1 MLRPKRGLYAPYDPN
16 DPNLLD
22 QGSYVTNQLGPDDP
36 GGDPRGYGDLAV
48 ARNASSL
55 FQPSR
60 YPDERALASS
70 RNAVNRLGPGQDPEL
85 EKILSMRNVSSLF
98 GGGKGGSSK
107 GPSFAFSSRAPTEQ
121 EMLSAQPYDPSPGAT
136 NGRMG
141 RRPQSSAPTKDTSQ
155 TSSMYQPA
163 ASDQPMSTDQQFDRP
178 SEAEASMFRPDST
191 GPMPDW
197 ATRRPDALQ
206 QATQSLYAPA
216 QDAGQA
222 PQAGGAPQDQA
233 AAPQRPQTQW
243 EKYGIQPPK
252 VFNPND
258 PEVGARLGPIDKL
271 SMEQRRT
278 TARYLTEQDRLRAS
292 EELKSA
298 QLGEYHEI
306 QKGYYKNQSRMATPY
321 PVETPNGPEW
331 QTHDMVTGEVHNLG
345 PWSPKS
351 QPKDQMAKYV
361 RSVEMVN
368 GKPTVVFRNDND
380 PSDFKLGGAAA
391 PHEFAPATTTLN
403 FTPAG
408 QPVVYDPRA
417 KTLQSPT
424 WTGAPLPDTTQPG
437 AGGAAAP
444 GAAPSPTAASGQAGA
459 PSAATAPAPA
469 SNMPP
474 PGPYTKPG
482 GNTIAPGTLQDL
494 AHAIA
499 PMDETSLSRANE
511 IASMR
516 NDAKSKLFVLAR
528 QENPNFNWA
537 EVERKRKMLD
547 NVTNGKDGQNLRS
560 FGVFLDHAAELQD
573 VAKQLQQTNPQILNR
588 PINWFRQNVTSDPL
602 YQRLVAAIEPVNYEY
617 QTFITSGRALYQTE
631 RDAMNGMLNGNMPFG
646 QAAAAVNQMGKT
658 ALVRY
663 NEIDNSFNRVMKKHL
678 AESTVAGDALSPQAI
693 NSAQRIGLDLSGVS
707 GMGGA
712 KFKYTATG
720 ANGEKVGSN
729 DGKSWTPIK

>member
-1 MLRPKRGLYAPYDPN
+1 MSTPFMLRPKRSLYAPYDPN

-36 GGDPRGYGDLAV
+36 SGDPQGYGDLAM

-70 RNAVNRLGPGQDPEL
+70 RNAVNQLGPGQDPEL
-85 EKILSMRNVSSLF
+85 EKVLSMRNVLSLF

-107 GPSFAFSSRAPTEQ
+107 GPSFAFNSRAPTDQ
-121 EMLSAQPYDPSPGAT
+121 EMLSAQPYDPSPDAT

-141 RRPQSSAPTKDTSQ
+141 QRPQSSSLTKDTSQ

-222 PQAGGAPQDQA
+222 PQAGGAPQEQA

-351 QPKDQMAKYV
+351 QPPQPKADTAFDVWRQQNPKAPISDWFKIQPSTQAATIRVENQREPAGTVMTDATGTYV
-361 RSVEMVN
+361 VDPRNATARPVTMPGGDVA
-368 GKPTVVFRNDND
+368 PTLNR
-380 PSDFKLGGAAA
+380 PGGASGAA
-391 PHEFAPATTTLN
+391 LTDEEVKLNADAIEAHRKPPLLNGFGRAGAGKISAELERRGFDLARATSDWNATQKYLGTLN
-403 FTPAG
+403 GPQQTRFRQAIVSVPHALDLIDKLADQWDGGGFPLLNKAQLALAKNGVLGPKAQQIATQLDAQINDVVAELGQVYMGGTSPTDHALELAAKNLSADWSRNQLRALTAQSRQNIEIKRGSISEAGAMGVTPGSSYLPPTPA
-408 QPVVYDPRA
+408 
-417 KTLQSPT
+417 
-424 WTGAPLPDTTQPG
+424 
-437 AGGAAAP
+437 
-444 GAAPSPTAASGQAGA
+444 PTAATETPDSIKADFKAGRI
-459 PSAATAPAPA
+459 T
-469 SNMPP
+469 
-474 PGPYTKPG
+474 
-482 GNTIAPGTLQDL
+482 
-494 AHAIA
+494 
-499 PMDETSLSRANE
+499 RA
-511 IASMR
+511 
-516 NDAKSKLFVLAR
+516 
-528 QENPNFNWA
+528 Q
-537 EVERKRKMLD
+537 
-547 NVTNGKDGQNLRS
+547 
-560 FGVFLDHAAELQD
+560 
-573 VAKQLQQTNPQILNR
+573 AKQKLE
-588 PINWFRQNVTSDPL
+588 
-602 YQRLVAAIEPVNYEY
+602 AA
-617 QTFITSGRALYQTE
+617 G
-631 RDAMNGMLNGNMPFG
+631 
-646 QAAAAVNQMGKT
+646 
-658 ALVRY
+658 
-663 NEIDNSFNRVMKKHL
+663 
-678 AESTVAGDALSPQAI
+678 
-693 NSAQRIGLDLSGVS
+693 
-707 GMGGA
+707 
-712 KFKYTATG
+712 
-720 ANGEKVGSN
+720 
-729 DGKSWTPIK
+729 IK